1 MNIVITGGAG
11 FLGQRLAKTLLAERP
26 DAQLTLVDV
35 IKPTAPNG
43 DARARCI
50 EMDLRDPAH
59 LGDIITPETDAVF
72 HLAAIVSS
80 HAEAEPDLG
89 YEINFLATRNLLE
102 AIRHTK
108 PSIRFIFS
116 SSLAVFGGKL
126 PEVIQ
131 DSTAVT
137 PQSTYGTQKGMCE
150 LLINDYTR
158 KGFADG
164 LALRLPTVCIRPGK
178 PNKAASSFVSGI
190 MREPLQG
197 EDAVLPVS
205 PALRLWLSSPD
216 TVVANFIHALDMPS
230 LPPTGTSSTC
240 PASPSACSKCSTTS
254 PPSRAKTS
262 CNTSSRNSMKAST
275 PSSPAGR
282 PRSTTPALSRAVSSA
297 TATSRASSANSSTKT
312 CKGDKSWKPLKK
324 P

>member
-108 PSIRFIFS
+108 PGIRFIFS

-150 LLINDYTR
+150 LLINDYSR

-164 LALRLPTVCIRPGK
+164 IALRLPTVCIRPGK

-216 TVVANFIHALDMPS
+216 TVVANFIHAQQMLDDLAAIAGKDILARVKPQFDEGINAIVAS
-230 LPPTGTSSTC
+230 WPAAIDNST
-240 PASPSACSKCSTTS
+240 AL
-254 PPSRAKTS
+254 
-262 CNTSSRNSMKAST
+262 KAGFRVDSDFQ
-275 PSSPAGR
+275 SVIR
-282 PRSTTPALSRAVSSA
+282 QFIEKDLR
-297 TATSRASSANSSTKT
+297 K
-312 CKGDKSWKPLKK
+312 
-324 P
+324 